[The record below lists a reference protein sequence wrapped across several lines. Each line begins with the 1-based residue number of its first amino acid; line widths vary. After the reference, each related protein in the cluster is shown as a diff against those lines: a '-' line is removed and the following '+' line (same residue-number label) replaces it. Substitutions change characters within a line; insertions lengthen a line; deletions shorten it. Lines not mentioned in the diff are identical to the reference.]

1 MSKDGKYIAKES
13 FTAPI
18 LCVVMTALCIW
29 VGCTEGW
36 NILSVGG
43 LAFFAIGMIVYIFKY
58 VKYGRSILMIDEVG
72 ITIKDW
78 WKNEV
83 LHWDEIAKCDIAWRT
98 TMGCCF
104 RCLGIK
110 TLAGKREKFHD
121 VWLSGKLCRN
131 RRVRQAIEKFGGTEI
146 FDYESS
152 NRQNRYV
159 VKIIIIALSAV
170 FVLLLI
176 SSIL

>member
-1 MSKDGKYIAKES
+1 MNTDKYIAKES

-18 LCVVMTALCIW
+18 LCVGMTAWCIW

-43 LAFFAIGMIVYIFKY
+43 LVFFAIGMVVYIFKY
-58 VKYGRSILMIDEVG
+58 VKYGRSVLMIDETG

-78 WKNEV
+78 
-83 LHWDEIAKCDIAWRT
+83 RT
-98 TMGCCF
+98 AMGHCF

-121 VWLSGKLCRN
+121 VRLSGKLCRN
-131 RRVRQAIEKFGGTEI
+131 RSVRQAIEKFGGTEI
-146 FDYESS
+146 FDYEGSS
-152 NRQNRYV
+152 QQNRYV
-159 VKIIIIALSAV
+159 VNIMIFALLAV
-170 FVLLLI
+170 FVFFI
-176 SSIL
+176 IYSIL